1 MQNAER
7 HESQAKITIAGEI
20 STTSEVDDTILM
32 AENEEVLKSLW
43 IRMRKDSER
52 AGLKLNIH
60 KTKIMATSP
69 ITLWQIKGGK

>member
-1 MQNAER
+1 MQSCMNPKL
-7 HESQAKITIAGEI
+7 KITIAGEI

-43 IRMRKDSER
+43 IRMREDSER

-60 KTKIMATSP
+60 KTKIMATSA